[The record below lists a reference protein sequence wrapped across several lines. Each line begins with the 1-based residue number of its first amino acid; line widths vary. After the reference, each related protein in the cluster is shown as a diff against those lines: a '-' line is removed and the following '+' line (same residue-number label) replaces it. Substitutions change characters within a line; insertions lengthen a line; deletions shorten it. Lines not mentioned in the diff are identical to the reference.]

1 MTNTHKNEIKTIR
14 SYIDLIEKNKTN
26 NFINKIT
33 KAKFY
38 KKKLQ
43 DFNKEIEAD
52 ETGDFFNNDRGI
64 DKQYM
69 RGFVKNLN
77 RRD

>member
-1 MTNTHKNEIKTIR
+1 MKNTPKNEIRTIR
-14 SYIDLIEKNKTN
+14 SYIDLIEKNKSN
-26 NFINKIT
+26 NLINKTT
-33 KAKFY
+33 KAKLY

-52 ETGDFFNNDRGI
+52 ETGNFFNNDKGT

>member
-1 MTNTHKNEIKTIR
+1 MKNTPKNEIGTIR

-52 ETGDFFNNDRGI
+52 ETGDFFNNDKGT

>member
-1 MTNTHKNEIKTIR
+1 MTNTHKNEIRTIR

-26 NFINKIT
+26 NFINKTT
-33 KAKFY
+33 KAKIY